1 MDRKEL
7 GDKIRFVRRRK
18 QRTQQNM
25 ADALGMS
32 SAKQYGRHE
41 TGEARTDMELLE
53 KIAEE
58 FEMTVPELLSYDE
71 AVSFKHCIQHHVLG
85 SNNTYH
91 ESSEK
96 VREQYEARIAEQ
108 RERIKHLEGE
118 VAFLREQLARATRER

>member
-7 GDKIRFVRRRK
+7 GDKIRYVRRRK

-58 FEMTVPELLSYDE
+58 FEMTVPELLSYAE
-71 AVSFKHCIQHHVLG
+71 AVSFNHCIQHHVLG

-96 VREQYEARIAEQ
+96 EREQYEARIAEQ
-108 RERIKHLEGE
+108 RERIRHLEEE
-118 VAFLREQLARATRER
+118 VAFLR

>member
-7 GDKIRFVRRRK
+7 GDKIRYVRVRK

-71 AVSFKHCIQHHVLG
+71 SVSFNHCKQANAF
-85 SNNTYH
+85 STNSSYH
-91 ESSEK
+91 EASEK
-96 VREQYEARIAEQ
+96 EREQYEARIAEQ
-108 RERIKHLEGE
+108 GERIKHLEEE

>member
-7 GDKIRFVRRRK
+7 GDKIRYVRRRK

-41 TGEARTDMELLE
+41 TGEAKTDMELLE
-53 KIAEE
+53 QIANE
-58 FEMTVPELLSYDE
+58 FEMSVPELLSYDE
-71 AVSFKHCIQHHVLG
+71 SVSFNHCTQKHVLG

-91 ESSEK
+91 ETSLKEC
-96 VREQYEARIAEQ
+96 ELYEA
-108 RERIKHLEGE
+108 RIKHLEEE
-118 VAFLREQLARATRER
+118 VIFLRETNKELMARLGEK